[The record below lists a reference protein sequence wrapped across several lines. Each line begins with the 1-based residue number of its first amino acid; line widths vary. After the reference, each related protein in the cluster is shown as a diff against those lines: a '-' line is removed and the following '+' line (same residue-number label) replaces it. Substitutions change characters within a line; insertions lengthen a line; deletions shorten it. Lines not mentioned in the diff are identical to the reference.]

1 VGLFEGIA
9 VDTVGILEG
18 SIDGTT
24 DGVSE
29 ARMPLCTQ
37 APPTNEGIESVCV
50 PVIVPDKS

>member
-29 ARMPLCTQ
+29 ADFSTGYG
-37 APPTNEGIESVCV
+37 NDV
-50 PVIVPDKS
+50 